1 VLGDA
6 GPDCVILPGHG
17 PATTAAEELVSNPF
31 LASVAADFIRHAKS
45 KRTFVITF
53 PSLYKCNV
61 NHTRVSPKKHAFD
74 YRVFMLAFDL
84 DSFPKLPLLS
94 RNRFNLFSI
103 DDRDHIR
110 TDPQKSMR
118 ENLTT
123 WLANH
128 GTEIPADSRIT
139 LPTTRYIGRPLPT
152 TSLAADREKLH
163 PEHAHWPLVFM
174 LSLTQAGLGLSCV
187 AAIAGANKATLPILI
202 TGAVLFNLG
211 MVAATLHL
219 GQPLKAWRFFL
230 GLKTSWLSREILAFS
245 MVAPLPLVLIALA
258 LTPNFPFKD
267 QLTLITTLSAIPAAL
282 GAIFTSIMIYVDTK
296 RKSWRFPI
304 TAPRFFG
311 SFICF
316 LLIALAII
324 RPEFSI
330 FATFAIMLKMIPE
343 GRVLKSTDPEEPEW
357 SADVHSARLQLFP
370 LRRILNAR
378 VILAFVAAFTVLVS
392 PWLALAI
399 LLISEIL
406 ERQLFFQSCY
416 APKMPGQFG

>member
-1 VLGDA
+1 
-6 GPDCVILPGHG
+6 
-17 PATTAAEELVSNPF
+17 
-31 LASVAADFIRHAKS
+31 
-45 KRTFVITF
+45 
-53 PSLYKCNV
+53 
-61 NHTRVSPKKHAFD
+61 
-74 YRVFMLAFDL
+74 
-84 DSFPKLPLLS
+84 
-94 RNRFNLFSI
+94 
-103 DDRDHIR
+103 
-110 TDPQKSMR
+110 
-118 ENLTT
+118 
-123 WLANH
+123 
-128 GTEIPADSRIT
+128 
-139 LPTTRYIGRPLPT
+139 
-152 TSLAADREKLH
+152 
-163 PEHAHWPLVFM
+163 
-174 LSLTQAGLGLSCV
+174 
-187 AAIAGANKATLPILI
+187 
-202 TGAVLFNLG
+202 

-296 RKSWRFPI
+296 RKSWRFPL

-378 VILAFVAAFTVLVS
+378 IILAFVAAFTVLVS
-392 PWLALAI
+392 PWLALVI

-406 ERQLFFQSCY
+406 ERQLFFQSCH